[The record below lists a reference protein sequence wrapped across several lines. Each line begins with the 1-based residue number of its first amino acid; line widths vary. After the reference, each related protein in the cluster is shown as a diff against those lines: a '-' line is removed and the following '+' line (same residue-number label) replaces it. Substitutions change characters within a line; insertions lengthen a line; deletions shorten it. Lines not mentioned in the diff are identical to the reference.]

1 MSYQPPRSPLPS
13 PAQPPFNPL
22 WLLAGLGAS
31 SIAGVGSLLLAPHF
45 RRVFASFGA
54 DLPALTGYLLDYP
67 WAPCLLPL
75 LVPAI
80 WAAAPRPR
88 RDRWACAFGVF
99 AGMGAAALVV
109 VALYLPIF
117 GLAATI

>member
-75 LVPAI
+75 LVLAI

-88 RDRWACAFGVF
+88 RDRWACALGVF